1 MLETLESMLSL
12 AVATWLSDGLEPP
25 LQAYKFKR
33 KTEEQVIAAPT
44 QIRHYYFRLSTTL
57 TSAEVVGVGVQSL
70 ARELELVVQ
79 YPAGM
84 AKLEDT
90 MLWDADMLKL
100 YLEDSANLQGD
111 IINIRARPERPRKL
125 DSGQVELPLY
135 LTVIYR
141 RRTKA

>member
-1 MLETLESMLSL
+1 MLETLESILDL
-12 AVATWLSDGLEPP
+12 AVATWLADGLTPP
-25 LQAYKFKR
+25 IQAYKFKR
-33 KTEEQVIAAPT
+33 KTEEQVAAAPT

-57 TSAEVVGVGVQSL
+57 TSSEIVGVGVQTL

-79 YPAGM
+79 YPASM

-125 DSGQVELPLY
+125 DSGQVELPVY